1 MSALTVSA
9 SCTHLLRCEGRPCCK
24 TGHREHLHC
33 LQLRLLLFIIYLK
46 VLLCSRP
53 TAVCRDDHSRDKTVI
68 HTERLWC
75 SNSACAPQSP
85 MKEEA
90 WELFFFKVCTK
101 RGGWGIS
108 CNGGGYFNILWHRTN
123 IQSFFSSYTLQPQ
136 LNRGHHSSIMWM
148 SSRPVLN
155 WTSVHL
161 YAAVQTMCCP

>member
-9 SCTHLLRCEGRPCCK
+9 SCTHLLRCERRPCCK

-90 WELFFFKVCTK
+90 WELFFFKSA
-101 RGGWGIS
+101 R
-108 CNGGGYFNILWHRTN
+108 NAGGGASAVMGVVILIFCDTEQTYSH
-123 IQSFFSSYTLQPQ
+123 FFPLTRSSL
-136 LNRGHHSSIMWM
+136 S
-148 SSRPVLN
+148 
-155 WTSVHL
+155 WTEVIIPRSCECL
-161 YAAVQTMCCP
+161 PGLC

>member
-1 MSALTVSA
+1 MDKEPF
-9 SCTHLLRCEGRPCCK
+9 HLLRCEGRPCCK
-24 TGHREHLHC
+24 TGHTEHLHC
-33 LQLRLLLFIIYLK
+33 LQLRSLLFIVYLK

-68 HTERLWC
+68 HTQRLWC
-75 SNSACAPQSP
+75 SNSACAPQSL

-90 WELFFFKVCTK
+90 WELFFFLKSAGNT
-101 RGGWGIS
+101 
-108 CNGGGYFNILWHRTN
+108 GGGASAVMGVVILIFCDTEQTYSH
-123 IQSFFSSYTLQPQ
+123 FFPSYTLQPQ
-136 LNRGHHSSIMWM
+136 LNRGPHSSIMWM